1 MTHNDRSSPY
11 IGDMEKFLPQKLQR
25 HFHRNEQW
33 VVVRGSGTI
42 YLEDFPG
49 GKETTVSDVHHI
61 GVNQIHRLRGG
72 EDGIMIVEVQ
82 YGDMCIEEDIER
94 LEDDYGRV

>member
-1 MTHNDRSSPY
+1 M
-11 IGDMEKFLPQKLQR
+11 
-25 HFHRNEQW
+25 
-33 VVVRGSGTI
+33 
-42 YLEDFPG
+42 
-49 GKETTVSDVHHI
+49 HHI